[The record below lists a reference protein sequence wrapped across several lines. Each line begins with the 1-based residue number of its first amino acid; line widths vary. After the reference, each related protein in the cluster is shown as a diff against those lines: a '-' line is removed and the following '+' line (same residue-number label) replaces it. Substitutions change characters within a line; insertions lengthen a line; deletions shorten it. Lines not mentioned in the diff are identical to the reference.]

1 MRAAW
6 ESAQDS
12 MAGRMAG
19 QVAQSGFLARTQRF
33 ILMFLHATWLFLLTF
48 WPGYD
53 GGRIEGLHREGDPRQ
68 GEEAGGEEVA
78 MPQRR
83 WRVDTDAQRCRDEIN
98 RETIQR
104 NPPQ

>member
-1 MRAAW
+1 
-6 ESAQDS
+6 